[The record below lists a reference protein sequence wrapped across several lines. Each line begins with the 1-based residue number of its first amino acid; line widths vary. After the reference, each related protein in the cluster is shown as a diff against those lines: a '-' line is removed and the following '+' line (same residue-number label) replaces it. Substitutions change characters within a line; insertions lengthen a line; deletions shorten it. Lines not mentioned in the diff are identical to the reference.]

1 MNELSAIKQ
10 FIRHMET
17 EFDVKST
24 TLYKNDALIIGSAV
38 DSASFEYY
46 QTIPQTTVF
55 RQGNSSTFVTMLFVK
70 QERYMI
76 ILASK
81 NRTAFDGL
89 ETTYIIDEIKKLG
102 KRLGEFE

>member
-24 TLYKNDALIIGSAV
+24 TLYKNDALIVGSAV

-55 RQGNSSTFVTMLFVK
+55 RQGNNIRRKSQSCKRTGCFSSCRKTHSFT
-70 QERYMI
+70 
-76 ILASK
+76 
-81 NRTAFDGL
+81 G
-89 ETTYIIDEIKKLG
+89 
-102 KRLGEFE
+102 

>member
-1 MNELSAIKQ
+1 M
-10 FIRHMET
+10 
-17 EFDVKST
+17 
-24 TLYKNDALIIGSAV
+24 
-38 DSASFEYY
+38 
-46 QTIPQTTVF
+46 
-55 RQGNSSTFVTMLFVK
+55 FVK

-81 NRTAFDGL
+81 NRTAFDRL